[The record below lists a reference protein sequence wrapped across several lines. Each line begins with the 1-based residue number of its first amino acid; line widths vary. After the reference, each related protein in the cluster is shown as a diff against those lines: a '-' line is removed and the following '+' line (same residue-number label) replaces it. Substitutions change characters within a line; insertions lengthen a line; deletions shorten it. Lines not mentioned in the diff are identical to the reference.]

1 MRSIILILFILLS
14 RIVHGQLLT
23 IADYKENQELEKKNI
38 IENKVKQIEVSVYE
52 QSTKLLYN
60 KLMYLYNS
68 SGILIKTIY
77 YRVDRKGN
85 ASLMGEIQY
94 TYNSEGVCDSITNDD
109 FKTRRKNNCLDATN
123 KMKPIK
129 QNYNPKQIEVAQQ
142 ICYYQMYPTCY
153 NHKNH
158 KRLEDGLK
166 IKSKSGHKTYIT
178 IYLFK

>member
-1 MRSIILILFILLS
+1 MKSIILILFILLS

-23 IADYKENQELEKKNI
+23 ITDYKENQELEKKFI
-38 IENKVKQIEVSVYE
+38 IENKVKQIEVSKYE
-52 QSTKLLYN
+52 QSTKLLYS
-60 KLMYLYNS
+60 KLMYTYNS
-68 SGILIKTIY
+68 SGILINKIY

-85 ASLMGEIQY
+85 ASVMGEIRY

-109 FKTRRKNNCLDATN
+109 FKTRRKNNCLNDIN
-123 KMKPIK
+123 RMKPIT
-129 QNYNPKQIEVAQQ
+129 QNYNPEQIEDAQQ

-158 KRLEDGLK
+158 TRLEDGLK
-166 IKSKSGHKTYIT
+166 IKSNSGHKTYIT